1 VTALDRFR
9 KMVAGELPP
18 PPFLRMLG
26 IRMVEVEAGH
36 VVFDVTPGE
45 QHYNGMG
52 VAHGGLAATLMDSAL
67 GVAINSMAPEG
78 KRFATL
84 ELKVN
89 YTRPI
94 TTETGAIRC
103 EGRAIHVGNRTA
115 TAEARIVD
123 TAGKL
128 YAHGTTTCITVDR

>member
-1 VTALDRFR
+1 MSALDRFR
-9 KMVAGELPP
+9 KMAAGELPP
-18 PPFLRMLG
+18 PPILRLLG
-26 IRMVEVEAGH
+26 IRMVEVEAGR
-36 VVFDVTPGE
+36 VVFEVTPAE

-67 GVAINSMAPEG
+67 GVAINSAAPEG
-78 KRFATL
+78 KTFTTL

-94 TTETGAIRC
+94 TAATGPVRC
-103 EGRAIHVGNRTA
+103 EGRVIHVGNRTA

-123 TAGKL
+123 AAGKL
-128 YAHGTTTCITVDR
+128 YAHGTTTCITI

>member
-1 VTALDRFR
+1 MA
-9 KMVAGELPP
+9 AGELPP
-18 PPFLRMLG
+18 PPILQLLG
-26 IRMVEVEAGH
+26 IRMVEVEHGR
-36 VVFDVTPGE
+36 VVFEVTPAE

-67 GVAINSMAPEG
+67 GVAINSAAPEG
-78 KRFATL
+78 KTFTTL

-94 TTETGAIRC
+94 TVATGPIRC
-103 EGRAIHVGNRTA
+103 EGTVIHVGGRTA

-123 TAGKL
+123 RAGKL
-128 YAHGTTTCITVDR
+128 YAHGTTTCITVSR